1 MKFSGTIKKGHF
13 DIFPEALRHLRIY
26 TYTTGPNLIR
36 GIHIITNGTS
46 NILRIRVW
54 TCMLDLV
61 SDTNR
66 YQRYSVALVDMF
78 VSIGLDNLKQKH
90 RKIVDPVCIVQAVIV
105 EKYP

>member
-1 MKFSGTIKKGHF
+1 
-13 DIFPEALRHLRIY
+13 
-26 TYTTGPNLIR
+26 
-36 GIHIITNGTS
+36 
-46 NILRIRVW
+46 
-54 TCMLDLV
+54 MLDLV